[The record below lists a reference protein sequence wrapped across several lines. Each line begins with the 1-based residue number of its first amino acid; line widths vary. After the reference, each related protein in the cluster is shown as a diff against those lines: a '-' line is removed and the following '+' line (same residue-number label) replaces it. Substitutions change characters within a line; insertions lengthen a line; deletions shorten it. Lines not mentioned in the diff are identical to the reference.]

1 MLRSVAARPVGEV
14 IAMRA
19 RVGDRLVVGPD
30 RIGVVI
36 DVPAADG
43 SPPYIVRWLEG
54 GHIAMVQP
62 DQYSRI
68 VPAGQ
73 PVEAHAE
80 PGDAR

>member
-14 IAMRA
+14 IAVRA
-19 RVGDRLVVGPD
+19 RVGDRLVVGAG

-73 PVEAHAE
+73 PVEARAE
-80 PGDAR
+80 PGDPR

>member
-1 MLRSVAARPVGEV
+1 
-14 IAMRA
+14 MRA
-19 RVGDRLVVGPD
+19 RVGDRLVVGMD

-36 DVPAADG
+36 GVPAKDG

-68 VPAGQ
+68 VPAGR
-73 PVEAHAE
+73 PVETRSEA
-80 PGDAR
+80 GDAR